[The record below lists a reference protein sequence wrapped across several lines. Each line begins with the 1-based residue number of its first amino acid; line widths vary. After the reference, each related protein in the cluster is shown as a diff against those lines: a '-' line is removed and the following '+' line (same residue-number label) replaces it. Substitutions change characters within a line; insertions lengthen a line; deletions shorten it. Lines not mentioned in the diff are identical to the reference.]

1 MGGVAAGCADA
12 AAGGEP
18 WLPAAAE
25 GQPSWEL
32 RETLAG
38 FLLFVSW
45 LTRRNKNHLGQKPAY
60 INAGGAFA
68 MDEGTDSLMTVHL
81 LANSGHSL
89 LLQQTLDRLL
99 EWICLDIRLFLVSER
114 LTPLKYYERYRKRSC
129 CFPGISVLLFLHED
143 LGEERI
149 FQVHEQFQRP
159 PWRYQCAQIV
169 NGQSHPYAPAHQ
181 DFYGL
186 EDQLPVWGIRRVHCG
201 PEILRVTLYCGFDNY
216 EDAVRLY
223 EMILQK
229 EATLQK
235 SNFCVFVLYATQSVA
250 VQLCLKQLPIG
261 VAAEPRGSSALQFK
275 VQEIGQLVP
284 LLPNPCFP
292 ISSTRWQTQDYEGN
306 TILLQVQDSSKPHE
320 TNVGL
325 SHQHNDA
332 DNEKIL
338 QDSVPIPFPV
348 KRDNSGWRNQ
358 DVRAT
363 KAKPKSDQSKAH
375 IPEEASGDLHRHFCP
390 SHSGP
395 SPRWWWDAASLRR
408 QASSKLQASLR
419 ESRLHRQAAETNV
432 DTGLAVANPA
442 SGLCPLNR
450 FSRDLRSSLLQP
462 RAPADVAG
470 SAASSRDR
478 TPIPLAAPQRSKGA
492 GRRASGCQEQ
502 TLRASPT
509 GRAQEEEEEE
519 FFI

>member
-1 MGGVAAGCADA
+1 
-12 AAGGEP
+12 
-18 WLPAAAE
+18 
-25 GQPSWEL
+25 
-32 RETLAG
+32 
-38 FLLFVSW
+38 
-45 LTRRNKNHLGQKPAY
+45 
-60 INAGGAFA
+60 
-68 MDEGTDSLMTVHL
+68 MDDRADSLMTVHL

-114 LTPLKYYERYRKRSC
+114 VTPLKYYERDRKRSC
-129 CFPGISVLLFLHED
+129 GFPGISVLLFLHED

-149 FQVHEQFQRP
+149 FQVHEQFQRL
-159 PWRYQCAQIV
+159 PWRYQCAQIA

-186 EDQLPVWGIRRVHCG
+186 DDQMPVWGIRRVHCG
-201 PEILRVTLYCGFDNY
+201 PEILRVTLYCSFDNY

-229 EATLQK
+229 EATMQK
-235 SNFCVFVLYATQSVA
+235 SNFCVFVLYATQNIA

-261 VAAEPRGSSALQFK
+261 VAAEPKESSALQFK

-284 LLPNPCFP
+284 LLPNPCIP

-325 SHQHNDA
+325 SHQHNNA

-338 QDSVPIPFPV
+338 RDSVPAPLPV
-348 KRDNSGWRNQ
+348 KQGNPGWRSQ
-358 DVRAT
+358 EVRSMT
-363 KAKPKSDQSKAH
+363 GKTKSDQSEALT
-375 IPEEASGDLHRHFCP
+375 PEQAGSDLHRHFCS

-395 SPRWWWDAASLRR
+395 AARLWWEATSLRR
-408 QASSKLQASLR
+408 QASSKPHASLQ
-419 ESRLHRQAAETNV
+419 ESRVRRQAAETNV

-442 SGLCPLNR
+442 SGHCPLNR

-462 RAPADVAG
+462 RAPMDGSG
-470 SAASSRDR
+470 SAVPSQDR
-478 TPIPLAAPQRSKGA
+478 TQLLLAAARKSKGA
-492 GRRASGCQEQ
+492 EQRALGFHWQ
-502 TLRASPT
+502 TPRASPAN
-509 GRAQEEEEEE
+509 RVEDEEEE